1 MEASTPP
8 RLLVVDD
15 IEENREVLRRRFQR
29 LGYEVIEADSG
40 AAALAVIETTD
51 IDLVLLDIVMPEMD
65 GLEVLRRLRLT
76 HTAQALP
83 VIMVTAKASSED
95 VAVALELGAN
105 DYLTKPVDTVVAKA
119 RVATQLERKRA
130 EDESRASRCELEQT
144 VLRLQEALAAA
155 ESAARAKSEF
165 LANMSHEVR
174 TPLNGILGVV
184 SVLLPTC
191 ESPTQRE
198 MVGIIE
204 DSASSLERLLSDIL
218 DMAKLEAGKLR
229 LENAPV
235 DLARLVRSASDLF
248 APTARAKNLAFTV
261 EVDPKADRTVMSDAH
276 RIRQIL
282 TNLLSNAVKFTP
294 SGAVSCRLR
303 REAEAFVIEVSDTGI
318 GFDPALASSLFERF
332 NQADGSTTR
341 RFGGSGLGLAICS
354 DLAALLGARIDV
366 QSSPGSGSTFRL
378 VLPLHAAE
386 QPIPPSAP
394 FADADAIAEPGPDVR
409 RDRVLV
415 VDDNEI
421 NRRVAEMIL
430 SAAGFDVTCAH
441 DGAQALTA
449 CQTQGFQ
456 AILMDVQMPVM
467 DGLTAIR
474 EIRNREAA
482 LQLGRTP
489 VIVVS
494 ANASRDDIARSII
507 AGADDHLPKPIV
519 VADLLAR
526 LRDVLATRGDEALAS
541 RAERGASQG

>member
-1 MEASTPP
+1 MEASVPP

-29 LGYEVIEADSG
+29 LGYEVVEADSG

-51 IDLVLLDIVMPEMD
+51 IDLVLLDIVMPGMD

-76 HTAQALP
+76 HSAQALP
-83 VIMVTAKASSED
+83 VIMVTAKASSDD

-130 EDESRASRCELEQT
+130 EDDSRANRLELEQT

-174 TPLNGILGVV
+174 TPLNGILGVI

-248 APTARAKNLAFTV
+248 APSARAKNLAFAV
-261 EVDPKADRTVMSDAH
+261 EIDPQADRTVMSDAH

-294 SGAVSCRLR
+294 SGSVSCRLWKD
-303 REAEAFVIEVSDTGI
+303 AQAIVIEVSDTGI
-318 GFDPALASSLFERF
+318 GFDPSLTPSLFERF

-341 RFGGSGLGLAICS
+341 RFGGSGLGLAISS
-354 DLAALLGARIDV
+354 DLARLLGARIDV

-378 VLPLHAAE
+378 VLPLHASE
-386 QPIPPSAP
+386 QAIAPSAP
-394 FADADAIAEPGPDVR
+394 SVEVTAQAGSEVGR
-409 RDRVLV
+409 GRVLV

-430 SAAGFDVTCAH
+430 STAGFDVTCA
-441 DGAQALTA
+441 DNGAQALATYQA
-449 CQTQGFQ
+449 EAFQ

-467 DGLTAIR
+467 DGLSAVR
-474 EIRNREAA
+474 EIRKREAA
-482 LQLGRTP
+482 LRLGRTP
-489 VIVVS
+489 VIVIS
-494 ANASRDDIARSII
+494 ANAAHDDVARSIA
-507 AGADDHLPKPIV
+507 AGADGHLPKPIV

-526 LRDVLATRGDEALAS
+526 LRDVLAAGEAQTFAS
-541 RAERGASQG
+541 HAERGASQG